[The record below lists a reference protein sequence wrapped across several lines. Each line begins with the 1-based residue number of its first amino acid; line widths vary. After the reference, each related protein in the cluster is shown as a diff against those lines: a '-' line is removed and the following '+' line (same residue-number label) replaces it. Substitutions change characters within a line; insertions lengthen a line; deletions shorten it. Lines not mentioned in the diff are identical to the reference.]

1 MRYEYYNPSPKKRVK
16 ADGTPMKWHKGDCT
30 TRALSKALDLSWH
43 ETFKLQCEEAAKQC
57 DNTTAKSVTK
67 AILLANG
74 FQQGIIDQD
83 WVRRHH
89 CRPTVKQAVDQAYRL
104 LGNRKFVINCTHH
117 LVAAEGD
124 TLYDTW
130 NSGDETVW
138 SWYYKE

>member
-1 MRYEYYNPSPKKRVK
+1 MRYEYYNPSPKKRVR

-43 ETFKLQCEEAAKQC
+43 ETFKLQCEEASKQC

-74 FQQGIIDQD
+74 YKQGIIDQD

-89 CRPTVKQAVDQAYRL
+89 SRPTVKQVIDSAVRKF
-104 LGNRKFVINCTHH
+104 GHRKFVVNCTHH

-130 NSGDETVW
+130 DSGNETAW
-138 SWYYKE
+138 TWYYKE